1 MNDIN
6 TLPTPIESS
15 DVCHFAQFEIFTDS
29 PVIAAIVAG
38 RACKVKGKSYG
49 YCIVHKKRV
58 YWRLRTRKGGK
69 S

>member
-1 MNDIN
+1 MS
-6 TLPTPIESS
+6 TLPASIESS

-38 RACKVKGKSYG
+38 RACKVKGKSSG
-49 YCIVHKKRV
+49 YCIVRKKRV
-58 YWRLRTRKGGK
+58 YWRLRTSKGGK